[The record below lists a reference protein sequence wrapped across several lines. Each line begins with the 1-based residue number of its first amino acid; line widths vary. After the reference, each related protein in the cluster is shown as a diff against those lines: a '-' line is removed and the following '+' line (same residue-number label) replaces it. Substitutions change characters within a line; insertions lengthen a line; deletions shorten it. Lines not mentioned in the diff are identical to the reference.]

1 MFYTM
6 KGFSMSTARILILGV
21 LEARGPKHGYEIR
34 QELESWNAEKWANI
48 AYGSIYFA
56 LKSMAD
62 EGLVQTVSADAS
74 VQETTGKTIYEIT
87 KGGKEEFKRLLRNQW
102 WEIKPIIDPFQVAL
116 TFINMMPKEEVSL
129 ALENRARVLQ
139 SIVDS
144 MQHLT
149 PLRMKE
155 TKAPRHI
162 AENFQLQIAH
172 MNTEIDWIK
181 SALEKIKSGQLP

>member
-1 MFYTM
+1 
-6 KGFSMSTARILILGV
+6 MSTARILILGV
-21 LEARGPKHGYEIR
+21 LTQRGPKHGYEIR

-56 LKSMAD
+56 LKSMAE
-62 EGLVQTVSADAS
+62 EGLVQTVSPDAS
-74 VQETTGKTIYEIT
+74 IQEPGGKTIYEIT
-87 KGGKEEFKRLLRNQW
+87 EAGKEEFKRLLRNQW

-116 TFINMMPKEEVSL
+116 TFMNMLPKEEIIL

-139 SIVDS
+139 SVVDS

-162 AENFQLQIAH
+162 SENFQLQIAH
-172 MNTEIDWIK
+172 MNAEIDWIK
-181 SALEKIKSGQLP
+181 SALDKIKKGQLP

>member
-1 MFYTM
+1 
-6 KGFSMSTARILILGV
+6 MSSARILILGV
-21 LEARGPKHGYEIR
+21 LAQRGPKHGYEIR

-48 AYGSIYFA
+48 AYGSLYFA
-56 LKSMAD
+56 LKSMAE
-62 EGLVQTVSADAS
+62 EGLVQPVCSDAT
-74 VQETTGKTIYEIT
+74 VQEASGKTIYEIT
-87 KGGKEEFKRLLRNQW
+87 ESGKEEFKRLLRNQW

-116 TFINMMPKEEVSL
+116 TFMNMLPKEEIVL
-129 ALENRARVLQ
+129 ALENRVRILK

-162 AENFQLQIAH
+162 SENFQLQIAH
-172 MNTEIDWIK
+172 MNAEIAWIE
-181 SALEKIKSGQLP
+181 SALEKVKKDQLP